1 MGHRQRTLADSPNV
15 AAETQR
21 TSAVSSALIG
31 DGMRHADN
39 GVQWDKGAGE
49 TLHFHLPHDCTNS
62 TTTILIVEAVRASI
76 AYPHSYV

>member
-1 MGHRQRTLADSPNV
+1 
-15 AAETQR
+15 
-21 TSAVSSALIG
+21 
-31 DGMRHADN
+31 MRHADN

-49 TLHFHLPHDCTNS
+49 TLHFHLPHDSTNS